1 MRERGKEMAE
11 QFKRG
16 GEASE
21 TREASEQE
29 AAPQFAGRGEVAGQ
43 GLATFP
49 AAAD

>member
-29 AAPQFAGRGEVAGQ
+29 AAPQFAGQGEVVGRA
-43 GLATFP
+43 
-49 AAAD
+49 